1 MQGFFVI
8 IFRYTWYQS
17 LPPKSFPQYFYNLP
31 ALFYG
36 IFHPNS
42 VAVALYGTFIRAKS
56 PTNCNAHLAES
67 PLEARSEKAKN
78 TPNTSKQ
85 EKLLPV
91 KRKNFSCYN
100 IHIYKIFSLIYATI
114 PDPEPA
120 SFSPLVVE
128 QELIVPSLYPAI
140 APSYVPE

>member
-17 LPPKSFPQYFYNLP
+17 LFEKFLQK
-31 ALFYG
+31 ALWR
-36 IFHPNS
+36 H
-42 VAVALYGTFIRAKS
+42 ALK
-56 PTNCNAHLAES
+56 
-67 PLEARSEKAKN
+67 KQKN

-128 QELIVPSLYPAI
+128 QELIVPLLYPAI